1 MPYIQLYPHNQT
13 ALEHLDAAL
22 EEAPGAAVIQPTGT
36 GKSFVALAF
45 IENHPD
51 ARFLYLSPSTY
62 IFTQLH
68 RHAGESGI
76 LRHTAMLTYQ
86 KLCFTEDEEV
96 APLEPDYIIL
106 DEFHRCGAEEWGGS
120 VSRLLTMFSAAKRI
134 GLSATPIRYLDKE
147 GVRDMAQELFGEHIA
162 HSYSLCQ
169 ALADGVLPIPKY
181 ILADILMEEKLTAR
195 QRTMPLLS
203 IQPTQRE
210 RAGQLLRDMR
220 RNLSE
225 AAGVG
230 SIFAK
235 HLPSPHAKLIVF
247 CRNLAH
253 VEQAQADM
261 GRWLAP
267 SGMPVRAYVC
277 RSDDGEAPAELS
289 AFIRDTA
296 QDAIRLLF
304 CVDMLNEGLHVKD
317 VDGIVMLRP
326 TVSPTVYL
334 QQIGRCLASTSDTA
348 AQPVIF
354 DLVNN
359 YESAR
364 IDGGERRVF
373 TVEFLAPPRYSGQK
387 PPAIPFIVSGR
398 VEEFQTLIGKFDRFV
413 SNWGRW
419 EYIYGLIKD
428 FQSAHGRYPLHRE
441 LYKGVCLGFWLSR
454 QVYWLNHD
462 ELSDKKAALLR
473 ALPGWDNYLTS
484 ERNPR
489 QGGIDIPRWNQNYG
503 RLMDYLNEHQGKY
516 PPVKEGSLYFWCREN
531 IVRYRTEMLPSQ
543 LAGKLAAL
551 PGWEERVMSGRRK
564 QDLPRLEEHGQTW
577 ETGACEFTHPSVIKA
592 IPMLQAYIQAHNGN
606 NPPMKC
612 FVDGYPLGRKV
623 NQLRQFRKKGW
634 LSQAEIDALS
644 AAGMIWELR
653 KRSPA
658 TPFNTYYAE
667 LLRYHA
673 QHGNINVPQSYI
685 VPDSGCKLGAFIQR
699 MRLLRKGKSTGRL
712 TVEQAERLDALGMV
726 WDVIAQR
733 NRRNTNEHG

>member
-13 ALEHLDAAL
+13 ALERLSAAL

-45 IENHPD
+45 IETHPD

-62 IFTQLH
+62 IFTQL
-68 RHAGESGI
+68 RCHAGESDI

-86 KLCFTEDEEV
+86 KLCFTEDGEA

-120 VSRLLTMFSAAKRI
+120 VARLLTMFSAAKRI

-181 ILADILMEEKLTAR
+181 ILADILMEEKLAAR
-195 QRTMPLLS
+195 QQAMPLLS

-225 AAGVG
+225 AEGVG

-261 GRWLAP
+261 GHWLAP

-364 IDGGERRVF
+364 IDGGEQRTF
-373 TVEFLAPPRYSGQK
+373 TVEFLAPVQHSGRK
-387 PPAIPFIVSGR
+387 PPAIPFTVAGR
-398 VEEFQTLIGKFDRFV
+398 VEEFQALIGNFDLFV

-419 EYIYGLIKD
+419 EYIYGLLKD
-428 FQSAHGRYPLHRE
+428 FLAAYSRYPRHRE
-441 LYKGVCLGFWLSR
+441 LYQGIYLGSWLSH

-462 ELSDKKAALLR
+462 ELSEDKAALLR
-473 ALPGWDNYLTS
+473 ALPNWESYLEQRRTHNYAEPHQSAGKPQRTPAQ
-484 ERNPR
+484 N
-489 QGGIDIPRWNQNYG
+489 QGAWEQNYRQLEQYLHDHG
-503 RLMDYLNEHQGKY
+503 GQYPAFCDDRRLYNWYKWYVNVYRAGAL
-516 PPVKEGSLYFWCREN
+516 PPE
-531 IVRYRTEMLPSQ
+531 RTVL
-543 LAGKLAAL
+543 LDKL
-551 PGWEERVMSGRRK
+551 PGWDTQLQKPRKKRVSVKKGYEVIM
-564 QDLPRLEEHGQTW
+564 LEQYT
-577 ETGACEFTHPSVIKA
+577 
-592 IPMLQAYIQAHNGN
+592 QAHGGH
-606 NPPMKC
+606 NPPMDC
-612 FVDGYPLGRKV
+612 IVDGYPLGRKV
-623 NQLRQFRKKGW
+623 NRLRQARKKGL

-658 TPFNTYYAE
+658 TAFDTYYAE
-667 LLRYHA
+667 LVRYHA
-673 QHGNINVPQSYI
+673 QYGNINVPQSYT
-685 VPDSGCKLGAFIQR
+685 VPDSGCKLGLFIQR
-699 MRLLRKGKSTGRL
+699 MRLLRKGKTTGRL
-712 TVEQAERLDALGMV
+712 TEEQAKRLDALGMV
-726 WDVIAQR
+726 WDVVAQR
-733 NRRNTNEHG
+733 NRGNAHGHG